1 MIYAYILFFISGA
14 AALVY
19 EVVWARSLGL
29 VFGAS
34 HLAVSTVL
42 AVYMAGLALGS
53 RLFAG
58 PADRT
63 ERPLRLYGFLELGI
77 AVSAPGFLLLMS
89 IYPRL
94 YAPLAG
100 QVQDNGTLVTILRIA
115 FAVAAMIVP
124 TTLMGGTLP
133 LMTRVVTS
141 RSDLLPHQLSRLY
154 ALNTFGAVV
163 GTLAAGFVLLR
174 VLGATTTLLTAAATS
189 ALVGIAAL
197 LLGRKVCP
205 SSEAGP
211 APSVSQES
219 RQSSQAVS
227 GRLLRR
233 LTLVF
238 IGVSGFCAMGYEV
251 LWTRMLTMGV
261 GTSVY
266 SFSVMLAAFLT
277 GIGLGSH
284 GFSLIAGN
292 KRFQGERAYVFIF
305 AATQLL
311 IGISA
316 LTVTILMKDLPATVH
331 WVQGIAAGLINSEFH
346 GRLWA
351 SAGIAFI
358 YMAVPAFLMGMAF
371 PAAGAVLASGR
382 SDMGGTV
389 GRLLAVNTLGAILG
403 PLISGFVFI
412 QLFGIERSLQMLV
425 IINLGVGATI
435 LAAAFNRRM
444 VIPIMGAAAVILILR
459 GALPHWGGTW
469 DRNAFATHVNNAKAG
484 SAAVRTEPR
493 DLEVLYYREGINETV
508 SVFRSL
514 GGIQSYV
521 VNGRAEASSAAV
533 DVQLQRSLG
542 HLPMLLHPDPRKVFV
557 LGTGTGMT
565 LGATALHPQVERL
578 VLAEIEQEMIAVGRS
593 FARWNGGVL
602 DDPRLSIV
610 INDGRNY
617 LATTPE
623 RFDVISADP
632 IHPWSGG
639 AGYLYTVEFFRNVAA
654 RLAPGGIASQW
665 LPLYE
670 LSLKDVR
677 TVVRTFT
684 EAFSHTMIFLT
695 YYDAVLV
702 GSNSPLTIDPS
713 ALAARMSNPAIRRDL
728 AAVQMG
734 TVDDLL
740 AYFVMGTSGA
750 LRFGQGGDLNTDDS
764 LVLEFSAPE
773 SQGMQ
778 GLDALNVL
786 ALSSARESLAAYASG
801 VRPLAADQQSR
812 WDRHLILGRL
822 FDQAHFRYLARN
834 QEATRLL
841 DEVEAQDPSYAP
853 LRFIREEQRTGPGAD
868 PVQVGYEE
876 FEVADARGHRS
887 ILRIDAV
894 CQFLGRERALITF
907 VNTARREIYGQ
918 RYIDGPYEHLDSTV
932 KRFVTDVLA
941 TLRHAAN
948 QVRRDS
954 SGFPNETSVAARV
967 RYEAARTVGRI
978 SEQ

>member
-1 MIYAYILFFISGA
+1 M
-14 AALVY
+14 Y

-42 AVYMAGLALGS
+42 AIYMAGLALGS

-63 ERPLRLYGFLELGI
+63 DRPLRLYGILELGI
-77 AVSAPGFLLLMS
+77 AVSAPCFLLLMS

-94 YAPLAG
+94 YSPLAG
-100 QVQDNGTLVTILRIA
+100 QVQDNGALVTTLRVT
-115 FAVAAMIVP
+115 FAIAAMIVP

-133 LMTRVVTS
+133 LMTRFATS
-141 RSDLLPHQLSRLY
+141 CSDRLPHQLSRLY
-154 ALNTFGAVV
+154 SLNTFGAVV

-174 VLGATTTLLTAAATS
+174 MFGATATLLIAATVS
-189 ALVGIAAL
+189 ALVGITAM
-197 LLGRKVCP
+197 LLGQKADP
-205 SSEAGP
+205 SPKALP
-211 APSVSQES
+211 AAANVQNPCEET
-219 RQSSQAVS
+219 RAP
-227 GRLLRR
+227 GNLLRR
-233 LTLVF
+233 LALVL

-266 SFSVMLAAFLT
+266 SFAVMLAAFLT

-284 GFSLIAGN
+284 GFSLIA
-292 KRFQGERAYVFIF
+292 KRRVQGERAYVLIF

-311 IGISA
+311 VGISA

-331 WVQGIAAGLINSEFH
+331 WIQEIVAGLTDSEFQ
-346 GRLWA
+346 GRVGA
-351 SAGIAFI
+351 SAGIAFF
-358 YMAVPAFLMGMAF
+358 YMAIPAFFMGMAF
-371 PAAGAVLASGR
+371 PAAGAVLGTGR
-382 SDMGGTV
+382 SDTGSTV
-389 GRLLAVNTLGAILG
+389 GRLLAVNTVGAILG
-403 PLISGFVFI
+403 PIISGFVLI

-425 IINLGVGATI
+425 ILNLGAGAVMLAAEVNRRLILPIVGAVA
-435 LAAAFNRRM
+435 L
-444 VIPIMGAAAVILILR
+444 ILILR
-459 GALPHWGGTW
+459 GAFPQWGSTW
-469 DRNAFATHVNNAKAG
+469 DSNAFATHVNNATAG
-484 SAAVRTEPR
+484 GGITRADPR

-533 DVQLQRSLG
+533 DIQLQRSLG

-565 LGATALHPQVERL
+565 LGATALHPQVEQL
-578 VLAEIEQEMIAVGRS
+578 VLAEIEQEMIPVGRS

-602 DDPRLSIV
+602 DDPRLRIV

-617 LATTPE
+617 LTTTTE

-639 AGYLYTVEFFRNVAA
+639 AGYLYTAEFFRSVAT

-670 LSLKDVR
+670 LSLNDVR

-684 EAFSHTMIFLT
+684 EAFSHTMVFLT

-702 GSNSPLTIDPS
+702 GSNSPLVIDPA
-713 ALAARMSNPAIRRDL
+713 ALTARMANPEIRKDL

-734 TVDDLL
+734 TADDLL
-740 AYFVMGTSGA
+740 AYFVMGTAGA
-750 LRFGQGGDLNTDDS
+750 RRFAEGGDLNTDDN

-773 SQGMQ
+773 SQGRQ
-778 GLDALNVL
+778 GLDALNVQAL
-786 ALSSARESLAAYASG
+786 ASARENIATYVSG
-801 VRPLAADQQSR
+801 SRPLPTDQQSR

-822 FDQAHFRYLARN
+822 FDQAHFQYLARN
-834 QEATRLL
+834 RLATGLL
-841 DEVEAQDPSYAP
+841 AEVERQEPAYGP

-868 PVQVGYEE
+868 PKLVSYEE
-876 FEVADARGHRS
+876 FEVADAGGHRS
-887 ILRIDAV
+887 VLRIDAV

-907 VNTARREIYGQ
+907 VNTARQEIYGQ
-918 RYIDGPYEHLDSTV
+918 RFVDGPYEELETMVD
-932 KRFVTDVLA
+932 RFVTDALSVLRDVA
-941 TLRHAAN
+941 D
-948 QVRRDS
+948 QVQRGS
-954 SGFPNETSVAARV
+954 SGYRNETSVAASL
-967 RYEAARTVGRI
+967 RYEAARSIGRI
-978 SEQ
+978 P

>member
-1 MIYAYILFFISGA
+1 MIQAYILFFLSGA

-58 PADRT
+58 LADRT
-63 ERPLRLYGFLELGI
+63 GRPLRLYGILELGI
-77 AVSAPGFLLLMS
+77 AFSAPAFLLLMA

-94 YAPLAG
+94 YSPLAA
-100 QVQDNGTLVTILRIA
+100 QVPDNGALVTALRVA

-141 RSDLLPHQLSRLY
+141 RPDTLPHQLSRLY
-154 ALNTFGAVV
+154 SLNTFGAVV

-174 VLGATTTLLTAAATS
+174 MLGATATLLTAAAIS

-197 LLGRKVCP
+197 LLGRRTCP
-205 SSEAGP
+205 PSEPVRSP
-211 APSVSQES
+211 ALSPEPCRES
-219 RQSSQAVS
+219 RSASAS
-227 GRLLRR
+227 LFSRLALA
-233 LTLVF
+233 L
-238 IGVSGFCAMGYEV
+238 IGLSGFCAMGYEV

-266 SFSVMLAAFLT
+266 SFAVMLAAFLA

-284 GFSLIAGN
+284 GFSLLAAH
-292 KRFQGERAYVFIF
+292 RRVTGERAYVFIF

-311 IGISA
+311 VGITA
-316 LTVTILMKDLPATVH
+316 LGVTILMKDLPSTVH
-331 WVQGIAAGLINSEFH
+331 WIQGIVAGLTDSEFE
-346 GRLWA
+346 GRLGA
-351 SAGIAFI
+351 SAGIAFL
-358 YMAVPAFLMGMAF
+358 YMAVPAFFMGMAF
-371 PAAGAVLASGR
+371 PAAGAVLGAGR
-382 SDMGGTV
+382 SDTGTTV
-389 GRLLAVNTLGAILG
+389 GRLLAVNTVGAILG
-403 PLISGFVFI
+403 PIVSGFVFI

-425 IINLGVGATI
+425 ILNLGAGAVM
-435 LAAAFNRRM
+435 LAAVKRRLLLP
-444 VIPIMGAAAVILILR
+444 VAGAAVLLLILR
-459 GALPHWGGTW
+459 GALPHWGGVW
-469 DRNAFATHVNNAKAG
+469 DRTAFATHVNNATAG
-484 SAAVRTEPR
+484 GAIRQADPR
-493 DLEVLYYREGINETV
+493 ELEVLYYREGINETV

-533 DVQLQRSLG
+533 DIQLQRSLG

-602 DDPRLSIV
+602 DDPRLKIV

-617 LATTPE
+617 LATTSE

-639 AGYLYTVEFFRNVAA
+639 AGYLYTVEFFRSVAA
-654 RLAPGGIASQW
+654 KLAPGGIASQW

-670 LSLKDVR
+670 LSMKDVK

-684 EAFSHTMIFLT
+684 EAFPHAMIFLT
-695 YYDAVLV
+695 YYDAVLI
-702 GSNSPLTIDPS
+702 GSKSQLAVDPA

-734 TVDDLL
+734 TVEDLL
-740 AYFVMGTSGA
+740 AYFLMGTHGT
-750 LRFGQGGDLNTDDS
+750 RKFGEGGGVNTDDN
-764 LVLEFSAPE
+764 LILEFSAPE
-773 SQGMQ
+773 SQGKV
-778 GLDALNVL
+778 GLDALNVRAL
-786 ALSSARESLAAYASG
+786 ASARESLAPYVSG
-801 VRPLAADQQSR
+801 PRPLPVDQQMR
-812 WDRHLILGRL
+812 WDRHFMLGRL
-822 FDQAHFRYLARN
+822 FGPAHFQYLARN
-834 QEATRLL
+834 PVADRLL
-841 DEVEAQDPSYAP
+841 ADVEAREPSYAP

-868 PVQVGYEE
+868 PKLVDYRE
-876 FEVADARGHRS
+876 FEAADARGNRT

-907 VNTARREIYGQ
+907 VNTARQEIYGQ
-918 RYIDGPYEHLDSTV
+918 RFIDATYEELESV
-932 KRFVTDVLA
+932 VNRYVTDALFA
-941 TLRHAAN
+941 LRDVAE
-948 QVRRDS
+948 QVQPGS
-954 SGFPNETSVAARV
+954 SGYRNETSVAASL
-967 RYEAARTVGRI
+967 RYEAARSIGRLP
-978 SEQ
+978 